1 MLFKPDQKETAKPA
15 GRVARV
21 AGRARRRTVSIF
33 ITLLIL
39 GGLAYIGWASLP
51 PKPAANRGQR
61 PDLPVPVLAA
71 TPRVQDVPVYLEGVG
86 AVRAL
91 NNVLVRSQVDGKLIA
106 VNFTE
111 GQDVK
116 KGDVLGEIDP
126 AIYQAQ
132 YDQAVAKKEQ
142 DEAQLGNM
150 RLDLTRYQQLA
161 ATNAGSKQQAD
172 TQRAVVAQQ
181 EALVKADQAAIDNA
195 QTMLSYTKIIAPISG
210 RAGLRQVNQG
220 NIIHAADATGLVIIT
235 QLQPIA
241 VQFSLPQQQIVRVD
255 AAVALGAL
263 AVDVFGNDGVT
274 VIDTG
279 TLKGIDNQ
287 VDPTTGTLKL
297 KAEFSNDRFQLW
309 PGQFVNVRL
318 KAETLPK
325 AIVVPTS
332 AVQRGPAGT
341 FSYVIGDDN
350 IVTAK
355 PVAVIQQNENDAV
368 IASGLSASDRVVT
381 TGFANLS
388 DGAKVLVGTDDR
400 APTADLAPRKR
411 SRSPDGKGGQGKDGQ
426 AKDGQSKDGQGKDGQ
441 AREGRKDGEHRGK
454 RERGEGD
461 QKGQT
466 GPAPAPSGQQSGGP
480 AKSQPWGRNHER
492 PRTVHPPADRDL
504 VAGDRASD
512 RRRARLLGAAGVGVA
527 AG

>member
-1 MLFKPDQKETAKPA
+1 MLFKPELNVTAKAA
-15 GRVARV
+15 GKSVVRSVL
-21 AGRARRRTVSIF
+21 RRMVSIS

-39 GGLAYIGWASLP
+39 GGLGYIGWIAMQQ
-51 PKPAANRGQR
+51 KQAANRNAR

-71 TPRVQDVPVYLEGVG
+71 TPRVQDVPVYLDAVG

-106 VNFTE
+106 VNFVE

-126 AIYQAQ
+126 VLYQAQ
-132 YDQAVAKKEQ
+132 LDQAVAKKAQ
-142 DEAQLGNM
+142 DEALLANQ
-150 RLDLTRYQQLA
+150 RIDLARYQQLA
-161 ATNAGSKQQAD
+161 ASNAGSKQQAD
-172 TQRAVVAQQ
+172 TQRATVAQT
-181 EALVKADQAAIDNA
+181 EALVKSDQAAIDNA
-195 QTMLSYTKIIAPISG
+195 AAMLGYTKIIAPLSG
-210 RAGLRQVNQG
+210 RAGLRQVDQG
-220 NIIHAADATGLVIIT
+220 NIIHASDVTGLVIIT

-241 VQFSLPQQQIVRVD
+241 VQFSLPQQQIVRVN
-255 AAVALGAL
+255 AASANRALS
-263 AVDVFGNDGVT
+263 VDVFGNDGVT

-297 KAEFSNDRFQLW
+297 KAEFPNANFQLW

-318 KAETLPK
+318 KVETLSK

-341 FSYVIGDDN
+341 FSYVIGEGD
-350 IVTAK
+350 IATAK
-355 PVAVIQQNENDAV
+355 PIVVIQQSENDAV
-368 IASGLSASDRVVT
+368 IASGLTTSDRVVT

-388 DGAKVLVGTDDR
+388 DGAKVFIGKDDA

-411 SRSPDGKGGQGKDGQ
+411 SRAPDAKGGQ
-426 AKDGQSKDGQGKDGQ
+426 AKDGQVKDGQGKDGE
-441 AREGRKDGEHRGK
+441 RRGK
-454 RERGEGD
+454 RGEGD

-466 GPAPAPSGQQSGGP
+466 GPAPASEASGGG
-480 AKSQPWGRNHER
+480 AK
-492 PRTVHPPADRDL
+492 
-504 VAGDRASD
+504 
-512 RRRARLLGAAGVGVA
+512 
-527 AG
+527 

>member
-1 MLFKPDQKETAKPA
+1 MLFKPDLNETAKAA
-15 GRVARV
+15 GDRVARV
-21 AGRARRRTVSIF
+21 ASRARRRTVSIA

-39 GGLAYIGWASLP
+39 GGLGYIAWTSMQQRQ
-51 PKPAANRGQR
+51 AANRNAR

-71 TPRVQDVPVYLEGVG
+71 TPRIQDVPVYLEGVG

-91 NNVLVRSQVDGKLIA
+91 NNVIVRSQVDGKLIV

-116 KGDVLGEIDP
+116 KGDVLAEIDP
-126 AIYQAQ
+126 VIYQAQ
-132 YDQAVAKKEQ
+132 YDQAVAKKAQ
-142 DEAQLGNM
+142 DEAQLANQ
-150 RLDLTRYQQLA
+150 RLDLARYQQLS
-161 ATNAGSKQQAD
+161 ATNAGSRQQYD

-195 QTMLSYTKIIAPISG
+195 RAMLGYTKIIAPLSG
-210 RAGLRQVNQG
+210 RAGLRQVDQG
-220 NIIHAADATGLVIIT
+220 NIIHASDLTGLVIIT

-241 VQFSLPQQQIVRVD
+241 VQFSLPQQLIVRVN
-255 AAVALGAL
+255 AASARGPLP
-263 AVDVFGNDGVT
+263 VDVFGNDGTT
-274 VIDTG
+274 VIDSG

-297 KAEFSNDRFQLW
+297 KAEFPNANFQLW

-318 KAETLPK
+318 KVDTLSS

-341 FSYVIGDDN
+341 FSYVIGDGD

-355 PVAVIQQNENDAV
+355 PVVVTQQNETDAV
-368 IASGLSASDRVVT
+368 IASGLSPSDRVVT

-388 DGAKVLVGTDDR
+388 YGAKVIVGREEQTP
-400 APTADLAPRKR
+400 AADLAPRKKR
-411 SRSPDGKGGQGKDGQ
+411 SSRDVQGKDAPGKDGQ
-426 AKDGQSKDGQGKDGQ
+426 
-441 AREGRKDGEHRGK
+441 GERRGK
-454 RERGEGD
+454 RGERSQGEGD

-466 GPAPAPSGQQSGGP
+466 GPAQGSEPSGSG
-480 AKSQPWGRNHER
+480 AKSQP
-492 PRTVHPPADRDL
+492 
-504 VAGDRASD
+504 
-512 RRRARLLGAAGVGVA
+512 
-527 AG
+527 